1 MKQLRQETKL
11 KNQEKQIE
19 RIRVLGIYFLFN
31 LGFRDRR
38 EPWEGEARVEQW
50 DSLLF

>member
-1 MKQLRQETKL
+1 
-11 KNQEKQIE
+11 
-19 RIRVLGIYFLFN
+19 LFN